1 MSMSRPYK
9 VYAVAINEEP
19 YEILGMF
26 PDIESAENYIIK
38 HLLKNLVIIER
49 WIQIK
54 EEFYKEDFH

>member
-26 PDIESAENYIIK
+26 PDIESAENYIRMAS
-38 HLLKNLVIIER
+38 LKSMR
-49 WIQIK
+49 K
-54 EEFYKEDFH
+54 S